1 MEADKNKSLEL
12 HSGNYANILA
22 SVPENRLDA
31 VIPLLELRDDYRL
44 IDFACG
50 NGLLAE
56 LLANRIKSYEGV
68 DFSSDLV
75 NEANFRKTKKELTNA
90 MFHCMDIVSF
100 CNQSKVEYDI
110 VTAFD
115 FSEHIDD
122 RDFVEIFSC
131 AYKILKHG
139 GILYIYTPNLDF
151 FWEKLKEIGLIK
163 QFPQHIAVRNYVQYI
178 RLLNA
183 CGFSPE
189 NIKLF
194 RPPHF
199 NIFKTIHS
207 LRLLPIVGSYFEAK
221 LLIKCTR

>member
-1 MEADKNKSLEL
+1 MDADNNKSLEL

-31 VIPLLELRDDYRL
+31 VLPLLELRDHYRL

-56 LLANRIKSYEGV
+56 LLANRIASYEGV

-75 NEANFRKTKKELTNA
+75 NEANLRKTRKGLTNA
-90 MFHCMDIVSF
+90 IFHCMDIVSF
-100 CNQSKVEYDI
+100 CNRRTEEFDI

-122 RDFVEIFSC
+122 KDFVDIFSC

-139 GILYIYTPNLDF
+139 GCLYIYTPNLDF
-151 FWEKLKEIGLIK
+151 FWEKMKQIGLVK
-163 QFPQHIAVRNYVQYI
+163 QFPQHIAVRNHEHYI
-178 RLLNA
+178 RLLKL

-189 NIKLF
+189 NIEIF

-199 NIFKTIHS
+199 NIFKILHP
-207 LRLLPIVGSYFEAK
+207 LRLLPIIGRYFEAK